1 MFKLAFYNIFR
12 DLRRT
17 ILLSLLLSSSVVFLL
32 VFVGYMNFSREG
44 MEKSFV
50 SSTGHIQIAKENYF
64 NPKFSSLKNE
74 LLLEE
79 KDINLIR
86 DEIIGYDE
94 LQYTNLIVNF
104 DGLLGNSSTSN
115 PVFAFAYEDPDII
128 TSSLSLLEGEPI
140 FHDSNGGEFLLG
152 SNLAAS
158 FGIEK
163 IMETNSDLTLMTNL
177 LGRGLNFQNIKV
189 AGIVKFPF
197 STADNIFAIT
207 TIKTLK
213 DLFAFEG
220 GAHVIQ
226 VFLKDNS
233 TLEAFKKKLDNF
245 KKNKGIAFDYNDW
258 FEINPYFKSVL
269 GMTRTTF
276 MFILVLV
283 SLLIFIAFFQIM
295 TALSIERTR
304 ELGTLRAIGL
314 TKLELF
320 YSLFLEIVIISVINI
335 VIGVI
340 LAYFA
345 KLFVQFQ
352 KISFTPPG
360 YSETY
365 YINIFYYASDII
377 YVSIFMLVLAIF
389 SSILPFSKASKKSV
403 IEVMNDA

>member
-17 ILLSLLLSSSVVFLL
+17 ILLSLLLASSVVFLL
-32 VFVGYMNFSREG
+32 VFIGYMNFSREG

-64 NPKFSSLKNE
+64 NPKFSSIKSE

-86 DEIIGYDE
+86 DEIVGYDE
-94 LQYTNLIVNF
+94 LQSTNLIVNF

-128 TSSLSLLEGEPI
+128 TSSLSLLEGNPI
-140 FHDSNGGEFLLG
+140 FHDSNAGEFLLG

-163 IMETNSDLTLMTNL
+163 ITEANSDLTLMTNL

-189 AGIVKFPF
+189 AGIIKFPF

-226 VFLKDNS
+226 VFLKDS
-233 TLEAFKKKLDNF
+233 SALGAFKKKLDDF
-245 KKNKGIAFDYNDW
+245 KKNKGIVFDYNDW

-276 MFILVLV
+276 LFILFLV

-320 YSLFLEIVIISVINI
+320 YSLFLEIVIIAFMNI
-335 VIGVI
+335 FIGVV

-345 KLFVQFQ
+345 KLFIQFQ

-365 YINIFYYASDII
+365 YINIFYYAGDII
-377 YVSIFMLVLAIF
+377 YVSIFMLFLAIF
-389 SSILPFSKASKKSV
+389 SSILPFIKASKKSIV
-403 IEVMNDA
+403 EVMNDA

>member
-17 ILLSLLLSSSVVFLL
+17 AMLSLLLISSVVFLL
-32 VFVGYMNFSREG
+32 VFIGYMNFSREG
-44 MEKSFV
+44 MERNFV

-64 NPKFSSLKNE
+64 DPKFSSLKHE

-79 KDINLIR
+79 KDINFIR
-86 DEIIGYDE
+86 NEIVGYDE
-94 LQYTNLIVNF
+94 LQSTNLIVNF

-115 PVFAFAYEDPDII
+115 PVFAFAYEDPDLI

-140 FHDSNGGEFLLG
+140 FHDSNEGGFLLG

-163 IMETNSDLTLMTNL
+163 ITETNSDLTLMTNL
-177 LGRGLNFQNIKV
+177 LGKGLNFQNIKV
-189 AGIVKFPF
+189 SGIIKFPF

-226 VFLKDNS
+226 VFLKDSS
-233 TLEAFKKKLDNF
+233 TLEAFKAKLNNLKKD
-245 KKNKGIAFDYNDW
+245 KGIKFDYNDW

-276 MFILVLV
+276 MFILFLV

-320 YSLFLEIVIISVINI
+320 YSLFLEIFIIAVVNI
-335 VIGVI
+335 IVGVV

-345 KLFVQFQ
+345 KFFIEFQ

-360 YSETY
+360 YLETY
-365 YINIFYYASDII
+365 YINILYYASDIM
-377 YVSIFMLVLAIF
+377 YVSIFMLVLAIL
-389 SSILPFSKASKKSV
+389 SSVLPFIKASKKSIV
-403 IEVMNDA
+403 EVMNDA